1 VSAALASAERL
12 DDVSIVVLSHNRRD
26 ELLRNL
32 PVLRDLHVS
41 AGAEL
46 IIVDNQ
52 SSDGTRVDL
61 AALESYVPTI
71 KVIYSATNL
80 GVAGGRNAGWAAATR
95 DLILN
100 LDDDTR
106 IDRAAV
112 QALRAAAARHP
123 AAGIFTPKVRHAV
136 TGDCQ
141 NGYGDEVAEPAN
153 FHGSCHL
160 VRAQVWRAV
169 GTIDPRCTFGGE
181 ELDYSIR
188 ARALGFATVHLPE
201 IEVRHNSV
209 PRQGTAGTWRRQ
221 RWVYNFSR
229 IFFKHF
235 PRRHASVLLMRFLT
249 SQLAAAWAAGEAMV
263 LPSLIYHAARGVAD
277 GRRGYAALPRAAL
290 EFYLDDRLAPDF
302 GNQPLRRKLR
312 ARLARGT

>member
-1 VSAALASAERL
+1 MIPDLAHDERL
-12 DDVSIVVLSHNRRD
+12 DDVAIVVLSHNRRD
-26 ELLRNL
+26 ELMQNL
-32 PVLRDLHVS
+32 PGLCDLHVS

-61 AALESYVPTI
+61 AALEARVPTI
-71 KVIYSATNL
+71 KIMYPATNL
-80 GVAGGRNAGWAAATR
+80 GVAGGRNLGWAAASR

-112 QALRAAAARHP
+112 LALKAAAARRP

-136 TGDCQ
+136 TGECQ
-141 NGYGDEVAEPAN
+141 NGYRDDVAEPAN

-160 VRAQVWRAV
+160 VRAQVWRAI
-169 GTIDPRCTFGGE
+169 GSIDPLCTFGGE

-188 ARALGFATVHLPE
+188 ARAAGFATVHLPE
-201 IEVRHNSV
+201 IEVRHNSL
-209 PRQGTAGTWRRQ
+209 PRQGAAGTWRRQ

-235 PRRHASVLLMRFLT
+235 PRRHAAVLLTRFLT
-249 SQLAAAWAAGEAMV
+249 AQFAAACAAGEAAL
-263 LPSLIYHAARGVAD
+263 LPSLIYRAFRGVAD
-277 GRRGYAALPRAAL
+277 GRRGYAPLPQAVL
-290 EFYLDDRLAPDF
+290 DFYLDGRLAPDF
-302 GNQPLRRKLR
+302 GNQPLLGKLR
-312 ARLARGT
+312 ARLARGL